1 MDNVA
6 AAILIFYLLAL
17 FGCFWGSVRAF
28 RYYLGKHSDYIHASP
43 TTWIMPICGIWL
55 SWACI
60 DGFYNVETTAMKYGI
75 KIDHSLSL
83 FGWFI
88 VIGLLGFLKQ
98 SLLDLKTSESLM
110 KKRDQIIKDIEPSV
124 VVDAT
129 DQLIIDK
136 ELMADEWVSNTWNKL
151 NKSDWID
158 RLSSNPSLLQD
169 ILQKKL
175 QINAKDLEPY
185 ADWTSIIQHFCYL
198 EEKDQA
204 NNRSLS

>member
-1 MDNVA
+1 MTAV
-6 AAILIFYLLAL
+6 AILIFYLLAL

-28 RYYLGKHSDYIHASP
+28 RYYFGKHSDYIHASP
-43 TTWIMPICGIWL
+43 TICIMPICGVFALCDFI
-55 SWACI
+55 A
-60 DGFYNVETTAMKYGI
+60 GFYNVQTTAMKFGT

-83 FGWFI
+83 FDWFMF
-88 VIGLLGFLKQ
+88 IGILLLLKV
-98 SLLDLKTSESLM
+98 SLLELKTSEFLM
-110 KKRDQIIKDIEPSV
+110 KKRDQIIKDIELSV

-129 DQLIIDK
+129 DQWIIDK

-158 RLSSNPSLLQD
+158 RLSSNSSLLQD

-185 ADWTSIIQHFCYL
+185 ANWTSIIQHFCYL

-204 NNRSLS
+204 NNCSLS

>member
-1 MDNVA
+1 MNYDTFMIAMV
-6 AAILIFYLLAL
+6 ILELLVL
-17 FGCFWGSVRAF
+17 FGCFWGSVRVL

-43 TTWIMPICGIWL
+43 TTWIRPICVMWL
-55 SWACI
+55 LCFCI
-60 DGFYNVETTAMKYGI
+60 GVPLLVLLSALF
-75 KIDHSLSL
+75 SLSTL

-88 VIGLLGFLKQ
+88 VICLLGLLKK
-98 SLLDLKTSESLM
+98 SLSDLKTSEFLM

-136 ELMADEWVSNTWNKL
+136 RLMADEWVSNTWNKL

-169 ILQKKL
+169 ILQKRL
-175 QINAKDLEPY
+175 QINAKNLEPY
-185 ADWTSIIQHFCYL
+185 ADWISIIKHFCYL
-198 EEKDQA
+198 EEKDQP
-204 NNRSLS
+204 NNCSLS

>member
-1 MDNVA
+1 
-6 AAILIFYLLAL
+6 
-17 FGCFWGSVRAF
+17 
-28 RYYLGKHSDYIHASP
+28 
-43 TTWIMPICGIWL
+43 
-55 SWACI
+55 
-60 DGFYNVETTAMKYGI
+60 
-75 KIDHSLSL
+75 
-83 FGWFI
+83 
-88 VIGLLGFLKQ
+88 
-98 SLLDLKTSESLM
+98 M
-110 KKRDQIIKDIEPSV
+110 KKRDQIIKDIELSV

-129 DQLIIDK
+129 DQWIIDK

-185 ADWTSIIQHFCYL
+185 ANWTSIIQHFCYL

-204 NNRSLS
+204 KNRSLS